1 MAALIDDDSAAAAP
15 ELCAA
20 KLTAAALGVLIA
32 ALTREHG
39 RDDGRRAPL
48 GLLRRQDR
56 AARVLVPLS
65 RALEVGLAEY
75 LHERSDPDDNDCG
88 F

>member
-1 MAALIDDDSAAAAP
+1 MAAIIDDESAAAAP
-15 ELCAA
+15 ELVAA
-20 KLTAAALGVLIA
+20 KLAAAALGVLIA

-39 RDDGRRAPL
+39 CDDWRRAPL
-48 GLLRRQDR
+48 RILRRQDR
-56 AARVLVPLS
+56 AAHVLVPLA
-65 RALEVGLAEY
+65 RALEIGLAEY